1 MKPVKT
7 LTVVHIGLLNK
18 YNFAKP
24 FGVLLRRGN
33 FIRTA

>member
-1 MKPVKT
+1 MKLLIT
-7 LTVVHIGLLNK
+7 LNVVDIGLLNE

-24 FGVLLRRGN
+24 FWVLLRRDN